1 MKKEVEKKLL
11 GVVKKV
17 VDADVNREK
26 YGEGPPYC
34 PVIFHQPT
42 IICMLQ
48 VLIII
53 TRLQQQV
60 FQES

>member
-17 VDADVNREK
+17 VDAGVYRER

-34 PVIFHQPT
+34 PVIFHQPKRPEK
-42 IICMLQ
+42 IKKN
-48 VLIII
+48 
-53 TRLQQQV
+53 
-60 FQES
+60 